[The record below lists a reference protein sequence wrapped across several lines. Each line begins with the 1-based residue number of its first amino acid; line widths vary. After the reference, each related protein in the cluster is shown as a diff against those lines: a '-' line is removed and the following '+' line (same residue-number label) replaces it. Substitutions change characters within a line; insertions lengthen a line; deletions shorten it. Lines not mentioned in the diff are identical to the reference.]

1 MFMRKLLLLL
11 LLPVLAVLPLAAK
24 TVTLPA
30 TTWDNVEGFDKW
42 GTGYDTEHTVT
53 IPEGTLKISA
63 AHSTATTTGA
73 IKDLPVMRKDATAIF
88 TFSGD
93 VRPTHI
99 TFKWKQWNKDVQT
112 LNLSVSNNGT
122 TFTNKSSISFA
133 SSTTNDVKT
142 LEADITSDI
151 QSVKVQGTKT
161 GNSTRVGLVSIVL
174 TYPDGGL
181 GEIMYGENAAEG
193 QVIPAEG
200 GQKLTFTAENATLM
214 SITVAD
220 HSELDAIADAS
231 TLEWTVPAATSV
243 EQNFALKIE
252 ATDGNDSKEANVTVK
267 VAAVDNRETL
277 DLQFSAAEAT
287 AKMWALDEFV
297 APTLNNTEVEVAYSS
312 SNTEVADFE
321 EGILKIKAAG
331 ETDITATFAGNDTYK
346 SATASYKLTVET
358 LAKPEFS
365 VSGSTLNLG
374 ETFTITCATEGAA
387 LSYTVNDGEAVEYTG
402 AITAEEEGTFV
413 YVATATLGTQTTT
426 TQKTITVKGAP
437 TFDFAANNYGMD
449 LISDGGKYGDTPK
462 SISSNGVTIE
472 FNGKYRL
479 WKGQSANDLRT
490 YSGATMKF
498 SVGAGLLISKIEFVA
513 SPNNSKFSFN
523 GVTNKVYTP
532 ATPVAECT
540 LTCSDTSYI
549 GGIIVTVIA
558 AAPEATVD
566 GQGAGTTVS
575 LDGKEKVEIV
585 LTAAEGASIWYKMDY
600 AEGNEPESE
609 VARAH
614 AGFTKAES
622 NPYIVTL
629 TKAGNFQ
636 YYSEFSGKE
645 SEIKAIEITGQT
657 TGVEDVIVEQDQNTE
672 YFDLTGRRV
681 LNPASGL
688 YIKVVGGKA
697 TKTYIR

>member
-1 MFMRKLLLLL
+1 MRKLLLLL

-200 GQKLTFTAENATLM
+200 GQKLTFTADNATLM
-214 SITVAD
+214 SIAVTD
-220 HSELDAIADAS
+220 HSELNASADAS
-231 TLEWTVPAATSV
+231 SIEWTVPAATSV
-243 EQNFALKIE
+243 EQSFALKVDAMDAE
-252 ATDGNDSKEANVTVK
+252 ANIKEANVTVK
-267 VAAVDNRETL
+267 VAAVDNRQTL

-402 AITAEEEGTFV
+402 AIIVNEEGTYT

-426 TQKTITVKGAP
+426 TQKQYIVKGTP
-437 TFDFAANNYGMD
+437 TFDFANNAYGMT
-449 LISDGGKYGDTPK
+449 LYSSGSANETEVK
-462 SISSNGVTIE
+462 SISSNSVTID
-472 FNGKYRL
+472 FTGNYRL
-479 WKGQSANDLRT
+479 WKKNTDDIELRV
-490 YSGATMKF
+490 YKSATMSF
-498 SVGAGLLISKIEFVA
+498 SVPSGLLISKIEFEGTSLGNISGATSGVYEPQAPVA
-513 SPNNSKFSFN
+513 SCKFSN
-523 GVTNKVYTP
+523 TGTANITAIY
-532 ATPVAECT
+532 
-540 LTCSDTSYI
+540 
-549 GGIIVTVIA
+549 VTVTA

-566 GQGAGTTVS
+566 GETAGNILN
-575 LDGKEKVEIV
+575 LDGKEKIEIV
-585 LTAAEGASIWYKMDY
+585 LKAAEGAIIWYNLTY
-600 AEGNEPESE
+600 AEGNEPEAAI
-609 VARAH
+609 ARAK
-614 AGFTKAES
+614 AGFIQAES
-622 NPYIVTL
+622 NPYTITM
-629 TKAGNFQ
+629 TKAGNLQ
-636 YYSEFSGKE
+636 YYSELNGKE
-645 SEIKAIEITGQT
+645 SAVQTIEVTGQT

>member
-1 MFMRKLLLLL
+1 MK
-11 LLPVLAVLPLAAK
+11 K
-24 TVTLPA
+24 GDVTFTFA
-30 TTWDNVEGFDKW
+30 ENV
-42 GTGYDTEHTVT
+42 H
-53 IPEGTLKISA
+53 P
-63 AHSTATTTGA
+63 
-73 IKDLPVMRKDATAIF
+73 TAISF
-88 TFSGD
+88 N
-93 VRPTHI
+93 
-99 TFKWKQWNKDVQT
+99 WKQWGTKKQTIVLSTSKDGT
-112 LNLSVSNNGT
+112 NFTEEATFSFPTTSEISASIDASV
-122 TFTNKSSISFA
+122 KA
-133 SSTTNDVKT
+133 VRASTTNSSNQ
-142 LEADITSDI
+142 I
-151 QSVKVQGTKT
+151 
-161 GNSTRVGLVSIVL
+161 GLQAIVL
-174 TYPDGGL
+174 TLPDDGL
-181 GEIMYGENAAEG
+181 GEIKYGENAAEG

-331 ETDITATFAGNDTYK
+331 ETDITAAFAGNDTYK

-402 AITAEEEGTFV
+402 AIIVNEEGTYT

-426 TQKTITVKGAP
+426 TQKQYIVKGTP
-437 TFDFAANNYGMD
+437 TFDFANNAYGMT
-449 LISDGGKYGDTPK
+449 LYSSGSANETEVK
-462 SISSNGVTIE
+462 SISSNSVTID
-472 FNGKYRL
+472 FTGNYRL
-479 WKGQSANDLRT
+479 WKKNTDDIELRV
-490 YSGATMKF
+490 YKSATMSF
-498 SVGAGLLISKIEFVA
+498 SVPSGLLISKIEFEGTSLGNISGATSGVYEPQAPVA
-513 SPNNSKFSFN
+513 SCEFSN
-523 GVTNKVYTP
+523 T
-532 ATPVAECT
+532 ATANIT
-540 LTCSDTSYI
+540 AIY
-549 GGIIVTVIA
+549 VTVTA

-566 GQGAGTTVS
+566 GETAGNILN
-575 LDGKEKVEIV
+575 LDGKEKIEIV
-585 LTAAEGASIWYKMDY
+585 LKAAEGAIIWYNLTY
-600 AEGNEPESE
+600 AEGNEPEAAI
-609 VARAH
+609 ARAK
-614 AGFTKAES
+614 AGFIQAES
-622 NPYIVTL
+622 NPYTITM
-629 TKAGNFQ
+629 TKAGNLQ
-636 YYSEFSGKE
+636 YYSELNGKE
-645 SEIKAIEITGQT
+645 SAVQTIEVTGQT